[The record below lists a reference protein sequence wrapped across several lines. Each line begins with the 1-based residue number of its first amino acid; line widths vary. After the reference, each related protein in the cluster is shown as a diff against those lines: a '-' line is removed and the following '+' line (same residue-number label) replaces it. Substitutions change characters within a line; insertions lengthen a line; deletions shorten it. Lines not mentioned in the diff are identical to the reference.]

1 MKIVYDTYDSPI
13 GLIHVVVDEIGVKK
27 VFLFKEDWEDYLRE
41 NVYVKL
47 DKQICKDVIIQ
58 LDEYFNKKRVNFD
71 LPLSIKGT
79 EFRIKV
85 WNALREIP
93 YGEVRSYLQIAEA
106 IGNPKAV
113 RAVGQANRANQL
125 PIIIPC
131 HRVIGKNGD
140 LVGFAGDK
148 TNIKRFL
155 LELEGVNIDIFARS

>member
-27 VFLFKEDWEDYLRE
+27 VFLFKEDWEDYLIE
-41 NVYVKL
+41 NVDIKL
-47 DKQICKDVIIQ
+47 DKQICKDVVIQ
-58 LDEYFNKKRVNFD
+58 LDEYFNKKRKNFQ
-71 LPLSIKGT
+71 LPLSIEGT

-93 YGEVRSYLQIAEA
+93 YGEVKSYLQIAEA
-106 IGNPKAV
+106 IGNPKSV
-113 RAVGQANRANQL
+113 RAVGQANRANQV

-148 TNIKRFL
+148 TNAKRFL
-155 LELEGVNIDIFARS
+155 LELEGVNIDI